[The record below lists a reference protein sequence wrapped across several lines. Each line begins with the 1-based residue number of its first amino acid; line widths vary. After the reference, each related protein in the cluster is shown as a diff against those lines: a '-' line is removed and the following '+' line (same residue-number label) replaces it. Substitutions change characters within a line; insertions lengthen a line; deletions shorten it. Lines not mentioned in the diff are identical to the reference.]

1 MVFAI
6 LNALFWLIAV
16 RFTDLNEIGL
26 TSSAFSLATL
36 FTSVAI
42 LSIEYPLLKYIS
54 NDKSYFGSILV
65 FEIIIHLLLIPI
77 LWIAFQ
83 RITDDIPIFVLTII
97 IMVCNPIQIISGV
110 ALMGSL
116 SIRPIVIIEIIS
128 GIVKISI
135 LMLVLHFQLG
145 TIGLMMALACQ
156 FIILALVLSIIALKK
171 FGLKIKIKSL
181 KITLLEGISNFPTKF
196 STVLQYFG
204 TISILALFLIPQED
218 IAGFT
223 IAYGFIVFIS
233 VIPARLALLAI
244 PSSIEQKRDLSASS
258 ATWSM
263 ALAIPIITV
272 MFISPNLVLSIYTDS
287 YTKYDVLLA
296 ILTISVIPFI
306 LKTNVVAKL
315 NNDDS
320 LRKITLLGT
329 VEMSIFLISIMI
341 LIPSMG
347 VIGSAWAIAIAS
359 ISTGIL
365 SLYFATNIM
374 RKIFFISVLTLITG
388 VVTGILA
395 GQIIDNRFVVT
406 VIAFGISTGSLFVFK
421 LIRFSDVLLIL
432 DQIRNKNK

>member
-1 MVFAI
+1 
-6 LNALFWLIAV
+6 
-16 RFTDLNEIGL
+16 
-26 TSSAFSLATL
+26 
-36 FTSVAI
+36 
-42 LSIEYPLLKYIS
+42 
-54 NDKSYFGSILV
+54 
-65 FEIIIHLLLIPI
+65 
-77 LWIAFQ
+77 
-83 RITDDIPIFVLTII
+83 
-97 IMVCNPIQIISGV
+97 
-110 ALMGSL
+110 
-116 SIRPIVIIEIIS
+116 
-128 GIVKISI
+128 
-135 LMLVLHFQLG
+135 MLVLHFQLG